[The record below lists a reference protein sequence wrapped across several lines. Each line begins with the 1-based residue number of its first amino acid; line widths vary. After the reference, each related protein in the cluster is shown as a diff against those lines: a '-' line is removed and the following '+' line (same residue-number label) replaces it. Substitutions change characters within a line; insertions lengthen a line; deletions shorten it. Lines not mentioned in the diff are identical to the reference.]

1 MSTRRISVALLATAL
16 FSAAAGGA
24 WAADKPAKPVDFTVR
39 SEPAAAAPNTG
50 KAMKWDAS
58 KGRFGFTLD
67 VTQPDGRAST
77 PNDVSAGAY
86 FRITP
91 SVRVGG
97 AVALGE
103 QDLTPQRNAARPAD
117 QPKVRL
123 ETKFKF

>member
-1 MSTRRISVALLATAL
+1 MSIRRTSAVFAAAALM
-16 FSAAAGGA
+16 SAAAGGA
-24 WAADKPAKPVDFTVR
+24 WAADKPSKPVDFTVR
-39 SEPAAAAPNTG
+39 AEPAGAAPEAPRST
-50 KAMKWDAS
+50 KLDAS
-58 KGRFGFTLD
+58 KGRFGFTFD
-67 VTQPDGRAST
+67 MQQPDGRPAT

-91 SVRVGG
+91 SLRVGG

-103 QDLTPQRNAARPAD
+103 QDLTPQRNRARPAD

>member
-1 MSTRRISVALLATAL
+1 MSIRRMSVALVATAL

-24 WAADKPAKPVDFTVR
+24 WAADKPAKPIDFTVR

-50 KAMKWDAS
+50 KASQYDVS
-58 KGRFGFTLD
+58 TGRFGFTLGIQ
-67 VTQPDGRAST
+67 QPSARPAT

-97 AVALGE
+97 SVALGE
-103 QDLTPQRNAARPAD
+103 QDLTPQRNQARPAD

>member
-1 MSTRRISVALLATAL
+1 MSVVIVAAALL
-16 FSAAAGGA
+16 SAVGGSA
-24 WAADKPAKPVDFTVR
+24 YAADKPATKPMDFTVK
-39 SEPAAAAPNTG
+39 SEPMNPIAGRN
-50 KAMKWDAS
+50 MKLDAS

-67 VTQPDGRAST
+67 VQQSDGRPTA

-97 AVALGE
+97 SVALGE
-103 QDLTPQRNAARPAD
+103 QDLTPRRNQSRPAD

-123 ETKFKF
+123 ETAFKF

>member
-1 MSTRRISVALLATAL
+1 MSIRRMSVALVATAL

-24 WAADKPAKPVDFTVR
+24 WAADKPAKPLDFTVR
-39 SEPAAAAPNTG
+39 SEPAAAAPDAG
-50 KAMKWDAS
+50 RELKWDAS

-67 VTQPDGRAST
+67 VTQPAGRPAT

-103 QDLTPQRNAARPAD
+103 QDLTPQRNRARPAD